1 MNSFFM
7 QKNQYLFINYFLNIF
22 HKKRWHNVLYV
33 MLLFLFSDCSV
44 NRYLKNDE
52 YFVNKNKIVLKNIKD
67 YPKNT
72 LTLELLT
79 LCKQKAMTT
88 RRARRYWK
96 RKEKGEN
103 VQNSLPPAIFNDSL
117 AQVTAQNMEFYLQ
130 NRGFLHPKVT
140 YDKLFRRS
148 KIAEITYSV
157 EPNSLYVFDTVRFV
171 CTDTVLNLL
180 LNDAAPETLLR
191 RNVAVDSRIFEQEKI
206 RLSNFFQNLG
216 YARFTPNYIAPLESD
231 TFTIAVHFRTEG
243 GGLRRSINATL
254 TVLSPP
260 NTRHQRFN
268 IGEVNVYPNFEPA
281 YNYESYYD
289 SITQQVHIITR
300 EKKIPLKPSTLLS
313 LMLFRPDSL
322 YRREDI
328 ERTSQRFSNLDLFK
342 FVRVYSNIDECQGNK
357 VNFDIHLI
365 QQKLMNFDGGLELN
379 YTSVANPNLPN
390 RVGVGSDLS
399 FTHRNLFGRAE
410 RLSLGV
416 GGGVDVNLV
425 DVNSKRD
432 SAWYT
437 FRSTAALSVPRFADW
452 GLLHAYR
459 KLGILRG
466 ANFQQLKNIAT
477 TNLTTGFSFEQRTG
491 DYTIRSFDL
500 GYRFDWK
507 RSETTRSI
515 LTLSG
520 ADLYFPKPTEQ
531 FLNRFGDDGLL
542 RRTFTSNQLTTGF
555 LFKSLSYTKNTKSRT
570 YEIEGKKHFLNLY
583 FEQSGAEI
591 WAINSIFSP
600 NEIYSLSNIEF
611 SKYLKVEAD
620 YRSTRRLSDRNE
632 FAWRVAGGVVVPFS
646 SGDVPYLKRFFVGGP
661 NSIRAWNIRELGP
674 GSYVN
679 ANASASST
687 RFQTGDIKLDMSA
700 EWRFPIY
707 WILESAL
714 FVDVGNVWNLKSEAG
729 REGTNITK
737 NFYKQ
742 LAIGIGTGLR
752 LNVTY
757 AVIRIDVAY
766 RLRNPYPDPITG
778 FYIRPF
784 KPLSEWQYNEDY
796 LLNFAIGMP
805 F

>member
-1 MNSFFM
+1 M
-7 QKNQYLFINYFLNIF
+7 QKNKNIF
-22 HKKRWHNVLYV
+22 ANIYHKLQWHNLLYV
-33 MLLFLFSDCSV
+33 MVLLLCSNCSV
-44 NRYLKNDE
+44 DRYLKSDE
-52 YFVNKNKIVLKNIKD
+52 YFVNSNKIVIKNLKD

-72 LTLELLT
+72 LTLELLS

-88 RRARRYWK
+88 RRAHRYWK

-103 VQNSLPPAIFNDSL
+103 VENSLPPAIFKDSL
-117 AQVTAQNMEFYLQ
+117 ARVTAQNMEFYLQ

-140 YDKLFRRS
+140 YDKLF
-148 KIAEITYSV
+148 KQDKTAEVTYSI
-157 EPNSLYVFDTVRFV
+157 EPNTLYVFDTVHFV
-171 CTDTVLNLL
+171 CADTVLNLL

-206 RLSNFFQNLG
+206 RLSSFFQNLG

-231 TFTIAVHFRTEG
+231 TFSHAVHFRTEG
-243 GGLRRSINATL
+243 GGLRRSVNATL

-260 NTRHQRFN
+260 NKRHQRFSV
-268 IGEVNVYPNFEPA
+268 GEVNVYPNFDPS
-281 YNYESYYD
+281 YSYESYYD
-289 SITQQVHIITR
+289 SIAQQVHFITKDR
-300 EKKIPLKPSTLLS
+300 KIPLKPSTLLALMS
-313 LMLFRPDSL
+313 LRPDSL

-328 ERTSQRFSNLDLFK
+328 ERTSQRLSNLDLFK
-342 FVRVYSNIDECQGNK
+342 FVRVYSNVDECQGSK
-357 VNFDIHLI
+357 VNFDIQLI
-365 QQKLMNFDGGLELN
+365 QQKVMNFDGGLEVN

-390 RVGVGSDLS
+390 RVGIGSDLS

-410 RLSLGV
+410 RLNLSV

-425 DVNSKRD
+425 DVNSNRD

-437 FRSTAALSVPRFADW
+437 FRSAAVLRVPRFADW
-452 GLLHAYR
+452 GLLYAYR

-466 ANFQQLKNIAT
+466 ANFQQMKNIVT
-477 TNLTTGFSFEQRTG
+477 TNVSTGFSFERRTG

-507 RSETTRSI
+507 PNETTRNI

-520 ADLYFPKPTEQ
+520 ADLYFPTATDE
-531 FLNRFGDDGLL
+531 FLNRFGSDGLL

-555 LFKSLSYTKNTKSRT
+555 LFKSLSYTNSTQPRLF
-570 YEIEGKKHFLNLY
+570 EIEGKKHLLNLY

-600 NEIYSLSNIEF
+600 QSIYSLNNIEF
-611 SKYLKVEAD
+611 SKYVKLEAD
-620 YRSTRRLSDRNE
+620 YRFTKRLSNRNE
-632 FAWRVAGGVVVPFS
+632 FAWRIAAGVVVPFS
-646 SGDVPYLKRFFVGGP
+646 TGEVPYLKRFFVGGP

-674 GSYVN
+674 GSTVSN
-679 ANASASST
+679 VASST

-707 WILESAL
+707 WIMESAL
-714 FVDVGNVWNLKSEAG
+714 FVDAGNVWNLRSETG
-729 REGTNITK
+729 REGANITG
-737 NFYKQ
+737 NFYEQ
-742 LAIGIGTGLR
+742 LAVGIGTGLR

-757 AVIRIDVAY
+757 VTIRIDAAY
-766 RLRNPYPDPITG
+766 RLRNPYPDPKTG

-784 KPLSEWQYNEDY
+784 KPLREWQFNEDY